1 GKGTVYPKLT
11 DSDDIIVIV
20 DEAHRSQYKDL
31 GENMR
36 KAMPRANYIAF
47 TGTPLLDAV
56 ETTKEWF
63 GDYVSRYDFAD
74 SVADGS
80 TVPLFYQNRVPK
92 VQLQNDTLND
102 EYAEIIEDENLSDE
116 QEERLTREFANV
128 TTVITDNDRLET
140 IAEDIVKQFPER
152 GYLGKGMVIS
162 IDKPTAVKMHDRVKR
177 HWEQKIKDLR
187 ARVNALPEHSAER
200 AELERKRRW
209 MRETEMCVVVSY
221 EGDEETKFDRLGLN
235 IRPHREMMHRTW
247 GENHETIEDRFRNP
261 KDKLRLVFVCAKWLT
276 GFDAQTVSTLYLDK
290 PMQNHTLMQTIARA
304 NRVAPALDSF
314 GNVATDESKE
324 RHEKKCGL
332 VIDYIGVFRRL
343 EKALAKYARPQSGK
357 TEYPAE
363 DFDDLLNYLE
373 ASIAEGVKFMDAQGL
388 AIEEII
394 NSRETFKNLSQ
405 FEAFADT
412 LSKTAAMPV
421 TVETQVE
428 GGRPFRGL
436 AASGKFPP
444 PGADNQDG
452 VATAKSFSTWP
463 RTTR

>member
-1 GKGTVYPKLT
+1 
-11 DSDDIIVIV
+11 
-20 DEAHRSQYKDL
+20 
-31 GENMR
+31 
-36 KAMPRANYIAF
+36 
-47 TGTPLLDAV
+47 LL
-56 ETTKEWF
+56 
-63 GDYVSRYDFAD
+63 
-74 SVADGS
+74 
-80 TVPLFYQNRVPK
+80 
-92 VQLQNDTLND
+92 NDTLND